1 MRKMKSFGGSD
12 GSLSDTSESLGRVM
26 KLIAAD
32 YEAFLSL
39 QGIHNKYVVGQVV
52 QRLINELE
60 EFLEITGVNPSGP
73 SD

>member
-1 MRKMKSFGGSD
+1 MRKMKSFGNPE
-12 GSLSDTSESLGRVM
+12 GSLSDTPDPLIRVM

-39 QGIHNKYVVGQVV
+39 EGIHNKYVVGQVV